1 MITAPGVV
9 ALAGSYHG
17 ILLIDPPPPLYA
29 AHIVQDRQSRPCAGA
44 IVYASR
50 AYCVG
55 HGVATGYPH
64 AIVQTIPPCGRVTLL
79 GRDGSGYAKINT

>member
-29 AHIVQDRQSRPCAGA
+29 AHIVQDRLLRPCIRS
-44 IVYASR
+44 IVCISR
-50 AYCVG
+50 AYRVG
-55 HGVATGYPH
+55 HGVDAGYP
-64 AIVQTIPPCGRVTLL
+64 PCYCTDHTPMR
-79 GRDGSGYAKINT
+79 